1 MQQHRFNFA
10 EEARKMPLVSGA
22 SMMSLGTWGSRSSK
36 YQRFLNISN
45 VFLLITSTILIFC
58 GIILISWYHMLKLEF
73 WSAYFYWYG
82 SSQ

>member
-1 MQQHRFNFA
+1 
-10 EEARKMPLVSGA
+10 MPLVSGA

-73 WSAYFYWYG
+73 WSRYFYWYD
-82 SSQ
+82 